1 MNSLAPYLLF
11 LVVVLSA
18 VGPARA
24 EGPSSSNADADTEQ
38 ARAVSSMALP
48 SLAAKLRARAEARSA
63 TQADLDGDRLGAV
76 GNEAPASVAANLPPR
91 P

>member
-11 LVVVLSA
+11 LLVALSA

-24 EGPSSSNADADTEQ
+24 EGPAQSDAEQ
-38 ARAVSSMALP
+38 ARAVSTMSLP
-48 SLAAKLRARAEARSA
+48 SLAAKLRARAEARAAGPARTESE
-63 TQADLDGDRLGAV
+63 DDRLGAV
-76 GNEAPASVAANLPPR
+76 GNEAPASVAANLPAR

>member
-11 LVVVLSA
+11 LLVVLSG

-24 EGPSSSNADADTEQ
+24 DGPAKSDAEQ
-38 ARAVSSMALP
+38 ARAVSTMALP
-48 SLAAKLRARAEARSA
+48 SLAAKLRARAEARAAS
-63 TQADLDGDRLGAV
+63 TADADEGDSLGAV
-76 GNEAPASVAANLPPR
+76 GNEAPASVAANLPAR

>member
-11 LVVVLSA
+11 LLVALSA

-24 EGPSSSNADADTEQ
+24 DGPAKSDAEQ
-38 ARAVSSMALP
+38 ARAVSTMALP
-48 SLAAKLRARAEARSA
+48 SLAAKLRARAEARA
-63 TQADLDGDRLGAV
+63 TTPSEADEGDVFGSV
-76 GNEAPASVAANLPPR
+76 GTGAPASVAANLPAR

>member
-11 LVVVLSA
+11 LLVVLSG

-24 EGPSSSNADADTEQ
+24 DGPAKSDAEQ

-48 SLAAKLRARAEARSA
+48 SLAAKLRARAEARPAS
-63 TQADLDGDRLGAV
+63 TADADADEGDSLGAV
-76 GNEAPASVAANLPPR
+76 GNEAPASVAANLPAR